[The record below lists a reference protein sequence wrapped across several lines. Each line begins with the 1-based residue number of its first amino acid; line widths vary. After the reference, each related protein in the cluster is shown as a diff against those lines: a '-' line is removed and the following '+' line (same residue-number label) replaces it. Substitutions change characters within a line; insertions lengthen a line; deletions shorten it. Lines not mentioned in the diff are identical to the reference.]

1 LPSFS
6 IYPKISDIAGK
17 EGTMTLREY
26 FEKARGRGVLATAD
40 MAGNMNA
47 AVYAKPKIIDEDK
60 IAFIMRD
67 RLSHANVSSNPH
79 ATYLFI
85 EHESGGYKGVRL
97 YITKLYEEE
106 DTQRLFALRRPDHN
120 AYEETEEERGPL
132 FLVVFQVDRIRGLTP
147 QGGNPLEAAKAA

>member
-1 LPSFS
+1 
-6 IYPKISDIAGK
+6 
-17 EGTMTLREY
+17 MTLREY

-85 EHESGGYKGVRL
+85 ERETFEEL
-97 YITKLYEEE
+97 YPEIL
-106 DTQRLFALRRPDHN
+106 Q
-120 AYEETEEERGPL
+120 
-132 FLVVFQVDRIRGLTP
+132 
-147 QGGNPLEAAKAA
+147 